1 MEDSSNGRIL
11 KVLIA
16 DDLPSIR
23 QALSTMFALIG
34 GLEVVGE
41 AANGEEAVRLTK
53 ALRPD
58 VVVMDLEMPVL
69 GGFEATRRIK
79 EIYPDC
85 RVVVLTIHEGEEE
98 RRMAYGA
105 GVDTFVIKG
114 APMEE
119 LIARIRGDS

>member
-1 MEDSSNGRIL
+1 
-11 KVLIA
+11 VLIA

-41 AANGEEAVRLTK
+41 AADGEEAVRLTK
-53 ALRPD
+53 RLRPN

-69 GGFEATRRIK
+69 SGLEAARRIK
-79 EIYPDC
+79 ESCPDC

-98 RRMAYGA
+98 RRMACLA
-105 GVDTFVIKG
+105 GVDAFIIKG
-114 APMEE
+114 APVEE
-119 LIARIRGDS
+119 LVAGIRGDL